1 LLPFKGRFWHTDK
14 NRFQTKE
21 VCFMAKKDKSA
32 KAEPKKEE
40 AAEEKKESDSEDE
53 GNIFEDS
60 GDEEEF

>member
-1 LLPFKGRFWHTDK
+1 
-14 NRFQTKE
+14 
-21 VCFMAKKDKSA
+21 MAKKASAA

-40 AAEEKKESDSEDE
+40 AEEKKDVESDDE